1 MGFIVNLKIEKESA
15 YVPNVV
21 IERYFIEKSKSQIY
35 HM

>member
-1 MGFIVNLKIEKESA
+1 MGFIVNLKIERESS
-15 YVPNVV
+15 YVLNVE